1 MSLRRGLQISSAC
14 QKHTNCE
21 LRIKSKLKTTL
32 QCNVFTIILKPRK
45 KKKKKKKRKEKKRKE
60 KKRKPEPFPSGTVRL
75 YNISVNYFVSNS
87 HKSWAS
93 FYRLNQ
99 HKQRMVS

>member
-1 MSLRRGLQISSAC
+1 VYTNHSKPSRTEARKMSLRRGLQISSAC

-45 KKKKKKKRKEKKRKE
+45 KKKRKRKEKKRKE
-60 KKRKPEPFPSGTVRL
+60 KKRKENPNPFLLGL
-75 YNISVNYFVSNS
+75 
-87 HKSWAS
+87 
-93 FYRLNQ
+93 
-99 HKQRMVS
+99 